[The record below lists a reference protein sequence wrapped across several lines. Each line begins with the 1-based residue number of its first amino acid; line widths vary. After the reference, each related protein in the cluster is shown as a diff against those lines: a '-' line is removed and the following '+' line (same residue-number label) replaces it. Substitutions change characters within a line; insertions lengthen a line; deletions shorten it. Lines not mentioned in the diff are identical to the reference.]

1 MLKSL
6 IKTSCY
12 LIIEVLAIPFLFIFS
27 MACRFRKKNID
38 VGLGPEPLINNIYT
52 KRALEKVGYSA
63 ETFVFLSYFIT
74 NDFDIDASNFR
85 IRLHILQVIYLHLI
99 AVRRYNIM
107 YIYFNGGP
115 LGMGTRLLKKVEP
128 LLFRI
133 SNTKI
138 VVMPY
143 GGDVHDLRQATNLQ
157 YKNALS
163 RDYPL
168 FQKMR
173 IGLIK
178 DNIEKWTKHA
188 DHVISG
194 CDWVEYMYYW
204 DTLTSSYFSIDTDKI
219 APDAIKNDNN
229 TVKILHCPNH
239 TNIKGSTHFERAV
252 QDLQL
257 EGYNVELVLVQK
269 KPNSEI
275 LKLMQTVDI
284 VADQLIIGW
293 YAMTAIEAMCMEKPV
308 LCFIC
313 PKLLELYES
322 NQILLPGELP
332 LVQCDYKN
340 IKEKIKFLIENPEE
354 RRSIGKKGREFVI
367 KYHSLEA
374 MGSLFRTINSQLG
387 ISPVGSPIIT
397 I

>member
-1 MLKSL
+1 
-6 IKTSCY
+6 TTCY
-12 LIIEVLAIPFLFIFS
+12 LIIEVLAVPFLFIFS
-27 MACRFRKKNID
+27 VVCRFRKKNID
-38 VGLGPEPLINNIYT
+38 IGLGPEPLINNIYT
-52 KRALEKVGYSA
+52 KKALAKVGYSA

-74 NDFDIDASNFR
+74 SDFDIDASNFR
-85 IRLHILQVIYLHLI
+85 IRLHILRIIYLHLI
-99 AVRRYNIM
+99 AVCRYKII

-128 LLFRI
+128 LLFKI

-168 FQKMR
+168 FQKTR

-178 DNIEKWTKHA
+178 NNIEKWTKHA

-204 DTLTSSYFSIDTDKI
+204 DTLTSSYFSIDTDKVI
-219 APDAIKNDNN
+219 PDATKKNNNN

-239 TNIKGSTHFERAV
+239 ANIKGSTHFEHAV
-252 QDLQL
+252 QELQS
-257 EGYNVELVLVQK
+257 EGYNVELALVQK
-269 KPNSEI
+269 LPNSEI
-275 LKLMQTVDI
+275 LKLMQTADI

-293 YAMTAIEAMCMEKPV
+293 YAMTAIEAMCIEKPV

-322 NQILLPGELP
+322 SQILSPGELP

-354 RRSIGKKGREFVI
+354 RLSIGKKGREFVI
-367 KYHSLEA
+367 KHHSLEA

-387 ISPVGSPIIT
+387 ISPELSHG
-397 I
+397 